1 MKKLLIFTLVA
12 LLAAGGIGYLVTS
25 GGSNGSSSDAGSSGL
40 EPADGQG
47 LEGVPAGPAEKVLG
61 DTTDSWSAAYDESQ
75 AASRSAGG
83 DVVTE
88 QAAPGL
94 AAPETSLSIDSLAA
108 PSGGVGP
115 KVIKNAYLTMEVAK
129 DGFEDAWDDAVM
141 IAQRYGGFVVS
152 SSSSGDKSRS
162 GDLLIRVPSRS
173 FEQAMHDLQGLGDV
187 EDQSVNG
194 QEVTDQFIDLS
205 ARLRS
210 WEAQQR
216 VLLRL
221 MDKANTIGETMTVQ
235 REIQQVQVQIEQIKG
250 QLRML
255 RDQTS
260 YGTIQLAM
268 HEPGAVITKPDPQ
281 PVETPSLATAWAR
294 AWAGFLSVVALV
306 IVGLGYVIPLGA
318 LALLVW
324 LGVRRF
330 GSRPEAVTTG

>member
-1 MKKLLIFTLVA
+1 MKKVLIFTLMA
-12 LLAAGGIGYLVTS
+12 LLVAGAIGYLVTS
-25 GGSNGSSSDAGSSGL
+25 GGPSGSSSDAASSSL
-40 EPADGQG
+40 ELADGQG
-47 LEGVPAGPAEKVLG
+47 VGGVPGGPEEKALG
-61 DTTDSWSAAYDESQ
+61 GDNWSAAYDESE
-75 AASRSAGG
+75 AASRTVTGN
-83 DVVTE
+83 VVTE
-88 QAAPGL
+88 QAAPGM
-94 AAPETSLSIDSLAA
+94 SLSIDSLAA

-152 SSSSGDKSRS
+152 SSSTGEKSRS

-173 FEQAMHDLQGLGDV
+173 FEQAMHDLQGLGQV

-194 QEVTDQFIDLS
+194 QEVTDQFIDLG

-294 AWAGFLSVVALV
+294 AWAGFLSVLALV

-318 LALLVW
+318 LALVVW

-330 GSRPEAVTTG
+330 GPRPETVTTR